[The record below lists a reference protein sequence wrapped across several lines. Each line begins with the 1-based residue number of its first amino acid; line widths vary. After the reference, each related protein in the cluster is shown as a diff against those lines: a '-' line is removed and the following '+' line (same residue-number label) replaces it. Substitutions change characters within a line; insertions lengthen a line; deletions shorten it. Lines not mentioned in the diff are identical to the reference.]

1 MTDKAWYC
9 YLARCRD
16 DSLYAG
22 TTTDLNRREEEHNQG
37 KGAKYTRSRRPVT
50 LVWWERFGTKSAALK
65 REAEVKKWRKSRK
78 EKLAMLHSK
87 PMT

>member
-1 MTDKAWYC
+1 MNAWYC

-16 DSLYAG
+16 GSLYAG
-22 TTTDLNRREEEHNQG
+22 MTTDLNRRAQERNEG

-50 LVWWERFGTKSAALK
+50 LVWWERFCTKSAALK

-78 EKLAMLHSK
+78 EKLAVCHRET
-87 PMT
+87 MT

>member
-37 KGAKYTRSRRPVT
+37 KRAKYTRSRRPVT
-50 LVWWERFGTKSAALK
+50 LA
-65 REAEVKKWRKSRK
+65 KKDAP
-78 EKLAMLHSK
+78 L
-87 PMT
+87 